1 MKKEKQNLN
10 ESLDRMKNLFKHE
23 RGVVISEQNY
33 KTLINE
39 QAARGDYSNPYE
51 DSEMTPDVKTLVFI
65 LDDVVYGPQLERI
78 KGVLEKYANKW
89 AKNDEDLNNVI
100 IVPALKRLSDIYAID
115 ESGDSL
121 YNDISGIGETTMSAE
136 AVKLKRQCL
145 SILSNSQ
152 NQQVPAQEVP
162 LKWGDGT
169 EVSKCLSQFK
179 KDGHKVEVGKSDDGT
194 EYALVTW
201 SDPAIKPGYHY
212 KDGELSYEDV
222 NKPGE
227 YITKKW
233 SCSEQ
238 PDGNGRYSIQYI

>member
-39 QAARGDYSNPYE
+39 QAAKGDYSNPYV
-51 DSEMTPDVKTLVFI
+51 DSEMLSDVKTLVAT
-65 LDDVVYGPQLERI
+65 LDVAVYQTGLEQI
-78 KGVLEKYANKW
+78 KGVLDKYVNKW

-100 IVPALKRLSDIYAID
+100 IVPALKRLSDLYAID

-136 AVKLKRQCL
+136 AIKLKRQCL

-152 NQQVPAQEVP
+152 NQQVPAQEVL
-162 LKWGDGT
+162 LKWGDGS
-169 EVSKCLSQFK
+169 EISKCLNQFK

-194 EYALVTW
+194 EYVLVTYTDT
-201 SDPAIKPGYHY
+201 SIKPGYFY
-212 KDGELSYEDV
+212 KDGELSYEDA